1 MAESGPEGTSIDLT
15 ETNQKLD
22 QIIKAL
28 NNDPKKMIQDIAIRL
43 YVNSDFDHTSKS
55 ASQLADAAIERAKIL
70 ATKLS

>member
-1 MAESGPEGTSIDLT
+1 MADVEGTNIDLA

-28 NNDPKKMIQDIAIRL
+28 NNDPKNMIKDIAIRL
-43 YVNSDFDHTSKS
+43 YAKSDFDHTSKS

-70 ATKLS
+70 ATKLC